1 MLKYLYFEDN
11 TIEALVW
18 TIIHSLW
25 QFTLI
30 ATVMSVLLKLYQ
42 SEKSEK
48 RYYMVLGSLVLSL
61 VTSTAT
67 FLYYYLQNENES
79 TTWVWSGPIF
89 SFTSLEQNENFLSQ
103 FYGLIDAYRMPIFV
117 LWLSGVLL
125 FILKFIFSM
134 AYVEFLSRTSFPV
147 SCRNT
152 FFAFERVYQHF
163 NIKNK
168 IQIGESKYIKSPMI
182 LGVLKPVILFPIGV
196 INHLD
201 IIETEAIIAHEL
213 AHFVRKDIYIN
224 MLQTLIE
231 VFFYYHPAIWW
242 ISANIKIER
251 ENCCDDLAISYT
263 GNRIQYAKT
272 LVKMLEYY
280 QISDNPSL
288 AMSFSNKNSF
298 FSNRIKRI
306 LNMTQTRNYLKEK
319 TITLFILIAI
329 IALFAKDL
337 TGSSSVSAKNDIK
350 QEITVS
356 LSDTMP
362 NIKESVRIQK
372 KTNEKDIKISIED
385 GKITELEVDGK
396 KIDKSDYDKYDDIIA
411 EVKPKTTDRGNA
423 RMFIFGDKEGQPF
436 EFRFGNENSIDSMFN
451 GLNLKG
457 LGNLHDLKGLEGF
470 ENLDM
475 QQGQLHE
482 QLKKLQEQLG
492 KMNFDFKYL
501 DSLKFNFDDFAF
513 PEFKEWPGQMESRPF
528 DFEHNFPDNFEEN
541 GIEINKNIRPNN
553 FSEIIG
559 NALNK
564 DGLLLPGQENKV
576 ELSGKNLKINGEKQ
590 PNNIF
595 QKYKRIFEEE
605 SGTTLKKNSKL
616 EFNFMGVTSKRK
628 FRVY

>member
-1 MLKYLYFEDN
+1 
-11 TIEALVW
+11 
-18 TIIHSLW
+18 
-25 QFTLI
+25 
-30 ATVMSVLLKLYQ
+30 MSVLLKLYQ
-42 SEKSEK
+42 AGKSEK
-48 RYYMVLGSLVLSL
+48 RYYMALGSLVLSL

-67 FLYYYLQNENES
+67 FLYYFLQNENES

-89 SFTSLEQNENFLSQ
+89 SFTSLDQNENFLSQ
-103 FYGLIDAYRMPIFV
+103 FYGLIDAYRIPIFV

-152 FFAFERVYQHF
+152 YLAFERVYQYF

-242 ISANIKIER
+242 ISANIRIER

-280 QISDNPSL
+280 QVSANPSL

-319 TITLFILIAI
+319 TITLVILVAI

-356 LSDTMP
+356 LSDTIP

-372 KTNEKDIKISIED
+372 KTNDKDIKISIED

-482 QLKKLQEQLG
+482 QMKKLQEQLG

-513 PEFKEWPGQMESRPF
+513 PELKEWPGQLESKPF

-605 SGTTLKKNSKL
+605 SGATLKKNSKL